1 LVEKLNRKE
10 LRKPDEFQLVAGRA
24 MEWTR
29 RRQFQILGIL
39 GAVVVLAF
47 AAWGFTAYTNARE
60 VRAGA
65 ALTEAVAIESRP
77 IAGEPYLPPGAETFP
92 SKEERTKAAL
102 AALEKVRADA
112 PRTKAGKTAL
122 AEIGFVK
129 QKARDFAG
137 AAQALSDFLSQSAP
151 GDPLRVFASETLAY
165 ALEAQGKLSESRA
178 AFARLADEGAP
189 ARAAFQQARLAL
201 VEGKPEAKQLLADVA
216 EKYPK
221 EPVATEAQQRIEL
234 AGLPPAPPPG
244 TQPGTPPASA
254 QPPVQV
260 KKDVKAAKPIAKK
273 K

>member
-1 LVEKLNRKE
+1 LNRKE
-10 LRKPDEFQLVAGRA
+10 LRKPDEFQVVAGRV

-29 RRQFQILGIL
+29 QRQLQILGLL

-47 AAWGFTAYTNARE
+47 ASWGFTAYRNARE

-65 ALTEAVAIESRP
+65 ALTEAVGIESRP
-77 IAGEPYLPPGAETFP
+77 IAGEAYLPPGTETFP

-112 PRTKAGKTAL
+112 PKTKAGKTAL

-129 QKARDFAG
+129 QKARDSAG
-137 AAQALSDFLSQSAP
+137 AAQALRDFLSQSVM
-151 GDPLRVFASETLAY
+151 GDPLRIFATETLAY
-165 ALEAQGKLSESRA
+165 ALEAQGKLNESKA

-201 VEGKPEAKQLLADVA
+201 VEGKPEAKQLLAEVA
-216 EKYPK
+216 QKYPK
-221 EPVATEAQQRIEL
+221 DPVAMEAQQRIEL
-234 AGLPPAPPPG
+234 AGLPPAPLPG
-244 TQPGTPPASA
+244 TQPAAPPASVEA
-254 QPPVQV
+254 KMKV
-260 KKDVKAAKPIAKK
+260 KKDPKASKPIAKK